1 MFNYLKYI
9 LIFVWAMIIIVL
21 SCFYK
26 GDKKVLIEIIL
37 TLAILVL
44 PIIYIDVKKE
54 DEEEK

>member
-1 MFNYLKYI
+1 
-9 LIFVWAMIIIVL
+9 MIIIVL